1 MKILIFGPSGSG
13 KTYMAKALQR
23 QGINAYDD
31 SDIEGLSAWFDRN
44 GNEVVEPKT
53 ADEAMANGFAFLWS
67 KRVLGNFINQ
77 FSEVYVFG
85 GSGNIFNILDL
96 FDRVYFLKI
105 EPELQ
110 KQRLLSALRPTPLM
124 DANEDGIIIWGG
136 WFEEVAKQ
144 KNIPFIDASQTPE
157 QIFEMIRT

>member
-1 MKILIFGPSGSG
+1 
-13 KTYMAKALQR
+13 MAKALQR

-77 FSEVYVFG
+77 FSEVYIFG
-85 GSGNIFNILDL
+85 GSGNIFNMLDL

-110 KQRLLSALRPTPLM
+110 KQRLLSASRPTPLM

-144 KNIPFIDASQTPE
+144 KNIPFIDALQTPE

>member
-77 FSEVYVFG
+77 FSEVYIFG
-85 GSGNIFNILDL
+85 GSGNIFNMLDL

-110 KQRLLSALRPTPLM
+110 KQRLLSASRPTPLM

-144 KNIPFIDASQTPE
+144 KNIPFIDALQTPE